1 MSMAAGAGYPPMPG
15 ASGGYP
21 PMPAGQPMQQPGAD
35 RRPCGKPIAQD
46 PLSKGGREKMKKQAI
61 NKANASTPRAQ
72 RVFQLT
78 AWTLAPFCVFVLI
91 LFLTTYM
98 FYKAPQMVL
107 LTFTIVTGLCLMQYL
122 LVEYCIRKK
131 AGRWKK
137 WIGGFS
143 ATAAFVA
150 LCVGLLIHYK
160 YTLFYYKYS
169 SMMRYTNVAPLQ
181 PALQFE
187 DAGSL
192 HFTAGTTVDRT
203 RSVGY
208 RHIRSSQ
215 TLCVAP
221 VVSGQMAPTDPIV
234 FFAVGTN
241 CCGWR
246 ASFHCDDVGSGDAR
260 GGLLMLTPDQ
270 LVSPSMEWMVDEQFD
285 FKAFEDAIALQSSVF
300 TVNAAKHHRFLRWV
314 KDPDAMIDHYRKRGL
329 ESALLSCLGY
339 WIVVAVCI
347 SYHLAIEN
355 ERAKRKAEFLQKGG
369 SIAEA

>member
-1 MSMAAGAGYPPMPG
+1 
-15 ASGGYP
+15 
-21 PMPAGQPMQQPGAD
+21 MQQPGAA
-35 RRPCGKPIAQD
+35 RRPGPGGPIRQD
-46 PLSKGGREKMKKQAI
+46 PLSQAGQTKLKKKAI
-61 NKANASTPRAQ
+61 DKANVITPRAQ
-72 RVFQLT
+72 RVFQMT

-91 LFLTTYM
+91 LFVTVYM

-122 LVEYCIRKK
+122 LVEFCIRKK

-137 WIGGFS
+137 WVGGFS

-150 LCVGLLIHYK
+150 LCIGLLIHYK
-160 YTLFYYKYS
+160 YMLFYYKYTN
-169 SMMRYTNVAPLQ
+169 MMRYTNVAPAQ

-203 RSVGY
+203 RAVGY

-221 VVSGQMAPTDPIV
+221 VVSGQMAPTDNIV

-246 ASFHCDDVGSGDAR
+246 ASFHCDDAGSGAAR

-285 FKAFEDAIALQSSVF
+285 FKAFEDAVDLQKSVF
-300 TVNAAKHHRFLRWV
+300 AVNPAKHHRFLRWV
-314 KDPDAMIDHYRKRGL
+314 KEPNEMIDHYRKRGL
-329 ESALLSCLGY
+329 EAALLACLGY

-347 SYHLAIEN
+347 SYHIALEN
-355 ERAKRKAEFLQKGG
+355 ERAKQKAEFLQKGG
-369 SIAEA
+369 SIMMA